1 MRVIIAPDS
10 FGGTLSAAAAARA
23 IADGWARQA
32 PADDLVCCALADG
45 GPGFVDAIAA
55 SLTAETIEVAVVGPM
70 GEEVDARYVMSGDTA
85 YLEAAQACGLH
96 LVPEPD
102 RNPEHTSSYGL
113 GELMLAARDA
123 GARRMVIGLGGT
135 GTNDAGAGMLAAL
148 GATADGP
155 LDSGGRPLRRLTEVD
170 LRPAREALRGIE
182 IVAAS
187 DVDSPLLGVRG
198 ATKGFGPQKGASDE
212 QVSLLEEALQ
222 NFAELCGRDEN
233 GKSPALAAGAGAA
246 GGIGFALGHLGA
258 TRAPGIATV
267 MGIVGLEPILAA
279 ADLVI
284 TGEGRFDWQSLRGKV
299 VSGVAAVALDH
310 ALPCVVIAG
319 EVAVGRREYSAIGV
333 AAAYSVSDLAGSIAA
348 SMADPAGTLADTSE
362 RVARTWSR

>member
-10 FGGTLSAAAAARA
+10 FGGTLSAADAAHA

-32 PADDLVCCALADG
+32 PTDDLVCCALSDG

-55 SLTAETIEVAVVGPM
+55 SLGLETVVVSVVGPM
-70 GEEVDARYVMSGDTA
+70 GDEVDASYAMDGETA

-96 LVPEPD
+96 LVPKAE

-123 GARRMVIGLGGT
+123 GARDIVIGLGGS

-155 LDSGGRPLRRLTEVD
+155 LDSGGRPLRRLTQVD
-170 LRPAREALRGIE
+170 LRPAREALRGIKL
-182 IVAAS
+182 VAAS

-212 QVSLLEEALQ
+212 QVALLEGALQ
-222 NFAELCGRDEN
+222 NFAELCGRDVN
-233 GKSPALAAGAGAA
+233 GKNPALAAGAGAA

-258 TRAPGIATV
+258 TRAPGISTV
-267 MGIVGLEPILAA
+267 MSIVGLPPMLAA
-279 ADLVI
+279 ADFVI

-299 VSGVAAVALDH
+299 VSGVAAMAMDH

-333 AAAYSVSDLAGSIAA
+333 AAAYSVSDLAGSVAA
-348 SMADPAGTLADTSE
+348 SMADPAGTLAAAGE

>member
-1 MRVIIAPDS
+1 VRVIIAPDS

-23 IADGWARQA
+23 IADGWTRRA
-32 PADDLVCCALADG
+32 PADDLSCCALSDG

-55 SLTAETIEVAVVGPM
+55 SLDLEVAQVSVVGPM
-70 GEEVDARYVMSGDTA
+70 GEEVEASYAVSGDTA
-85 YLEAAQACGLH
+85 YLEAAQACGLQ
-96 LVPEPD
+96 LVPEGE
-102 RNPEHTSSYGL
+102 RNPEHTSSFGL
-113 GELMLAARDA
+113 GELMLAARDD
-123 GARRMVIGLGGT
+123 GARKMVIGLGGT

-155 LDSGGRPLRRLTEVD
+155 LDSGGRPLRRLTEVN
-170 LRPAREALRGIE
+170 LRPALAAMRGVE

-187 DVDSPLLGVRG
+187 DVDIPLLGVRG
-198 ATKGFGPQKGASDE
+198 ATKGFGPQKGASEE
-212 QVSLLEEALQ
+212 QVSLLEGALQ
-222 NFAELCGRDEN
+222 NFAELCGPDER
-233 GKSPALAAGAGAA
+233 GKRPALAAGAGAA

-267 MGIVGLEPILAA
+267 MEIVGFARLLAA
-279 ADLVI
+279 ADVVI

-319 EVAVGRREYSAIGV
+319 QVAIGRREYSAIGV
-333 AAAYSVSDLAGSIAA
+333 AAAYSVAEVAGSIAA
-348 SMADPAGTLADTSE
+348 SMADPAGTLADTGE